1 MVRVHVPR
9 VCASSAARLLAAI
22 MSLAP
27 TSAIVHA
34 DERPADAVAVSTA
47 ASLAV
52 AGEDGKIVRFDL
64 ASLARLPQHSVH
76 AEAHGKAVDCTGAN
90 LIDVLGAVG
99 AASGEALRGRSLA
112 LYVRISAA
120 DGYRAVFALAELD
133 PGFRSD
139 VPIITAS
146 CEGKALD
153 AKDGPFRLVV
163 PGEKRPARWV
173 RQVTAIDLLRAP

>member
-1 MVRVHVPR
+1 MLKFLHALPT
-9 VCASSAARLLAAI
+9 ASTRIVASALAATACAYI
-22 MSLAP
+22 HSGE
-27 TSAIVHA
+27 TA
-34 DERPADAVAVSTA
+34 DGNAASPMA
-47 ASLAV
+47 ASLTV
-52 AGEDGKIVRFDL
+52 TGEDGKARRFDQGEL
-64 ASLARLPQHSVH
+64 AKLPQHAVH
-76 AEAHGKAVDCTGAN
+76 AEAHGKAVECSGPN
-90 LIDVLGAVG
+90 LIDVVGTVG
-99 AASGEALRGRSLA
+99 AASGEALRGRNLA

-139 VPIITAS
+139 VPIITAM
-146 CEGKALD
+146 CDGKPLE

>member
-1 MVRVHVPR
+1 MARIHVPR
-9 VCASSAARLLAAI
+9 EFASSATRLLAATL
-22 MSLAP
+22 LAL

-34 DERPADAVAVSTA
+34 DATPTDAVAVSAA

-52 AGEDGKIVRFDL
+52 AGEDGKIVRFDRAAL
-64 ASLARLPQHSVH
+64 AKLPQHSVR
-76 AEAHGKAVDCTGAN
+76 AEAHGKSVECTGVN

-99 AASGEALRGRSLA
+99 AASGEALRGKNLA

-139 VPIITAS
+139 VPIVTAS
-146 CEGKALD
+146 CGGNALE